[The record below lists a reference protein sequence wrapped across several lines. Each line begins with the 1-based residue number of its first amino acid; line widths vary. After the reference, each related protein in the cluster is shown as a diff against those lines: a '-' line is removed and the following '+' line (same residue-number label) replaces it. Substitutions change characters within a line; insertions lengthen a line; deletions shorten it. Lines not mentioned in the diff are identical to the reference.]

1 MSIGKGIPIST
12 GFDLN
17 SQSPLDNRTIF
28 KTIAERDSLPSIN
41 LYEGLECFVQD
52 TKVKY
57 QYLNGQWKEKEIW
70 DNVTVT
76 KEDSTNKLKLSFYSN
91 DVLKKE
97 VEIDVPSVNID
108 DIDIWDDATVTKDIV
123 NNRNEISFY
132 SKGVLKKTI
141 YIDGLGGESV
151 VHQIEKGDTAP
162 TDENILLWI
171 DTTSDDGVDTSLSDA
186 LILEF
191 KSTIADLNSQVADLK
206 ARVLY
211 LEQNGGGGGTVIV
224 DSQYIMLEDGSQLML
239 EDGDYL
245 LLESYEEDNELIIE
259 LRTIIS
265 NMKNPIDTL
274 TDEINLLNERVS
286 DLMS

>member
-28 KTIAERDSLPSIN
+28 KTIAERDSLPSIS
-41 LYEGLECFVQD
+41 LYEGLECFVED
-52 TKVKY
+52 TKAKY
-57 QYLNGQWKEKEIW
+57 QYLNGQWEEREIW

-76 KEDSTNKLKLSFYSN
+76 KDS
-91 DVLKKE
+91 
-97 VEIDVPSVNID
+97 
-108 DIDIWDDATVTKDIV
+108 V

-141 YIDGLGGESV
+141 YIDGLGGESI

-171 DTTSDDGVDTSLSDA
+171 DTTSDNGVDTSLSDA

-191 KSTIADLNSQVADLK
+191 KTTIADLNSQVVDLK

-245 LLESYEEDNELIIE
+245 LLESYEEDNESIIE
-259 LRTIIS
+259 LRTTIS

>member
-57 QYLNGQWKEKEIW
+57 QYLNGQWEEIEIW

-76 KEDSTNKLKLSFYSN
+76 KDE
-91 DVLKKE
+91 
-97 VEIDVPSVNID
+97 
-108 DIDIWDDATVTKDIV
+108 V

-132 SKGVLKKTI
+132 SKGALKKTI

-171 DTTSDDGVDTSLSDA
+171 DTTSDNSVDTLLSDA

-191 KSTIADLNSQVADLK
+191 KRTIADLNSQIADLK
-206 ARVLY
+206 ARVQH
-211 LEQNGGGGGTVIV
+211 LEQNNGGGTVTD
-224 DSQYIMLEDGSQLML
+224 DSSYVMLED
-239 EDGDYL
+239 
-245 LLESYEEDNELIIE
+245 
-259 LRTIIS
+259 
-265 NMKNPIDTL
+265 DT
-274 TDEINLLNERVS
+274 
-286 DLMS
+286 

>member
-57 QYLNGQWKEKEIW
+57 QYLNGQWEEIEIW

-76 KEDSTNKLKLSFYSN
+76 KDEVNNRNEISFYSKGT
-91 DVLKKE
+91 LKKPIYIDGLSEGE
-97 VEIDVPSVNID
+97 VES
-108 DIDIWDDATVTKDIV
+108 WDDATVTKDII

-171 DTTSDDGVDTSLSDA
+171 DTTSDNSVDTLLSDA

-191 KSTIADLNSQVADLK
+191 KRTIADLNSQIADLK
-206 ARVLY
+206 ARVQH
-211 LEQNGGGGGTVIV
+211 LEQNNGGGTVTD
-224 DSQYIMLEDGSQLML
+224 DSSYVMLED
-239 EDGDYL
+239 
-245 LLESYEEDNELIIE
+245 
-259 LRTIIS
+259 
-265 NMKNPIDTL
+265 DT
-274 TDEINLLNERVS
+274 
-286 DLMS
+286 

>member
-17 SQSPLDNRTIF
+17 SQSPLDNRTVF
-28 KTIAERDSLPSIN
+28 KTIEERDSLPSIN
-41 LYEGLECFVQD
+41 LYEGLECFIED

-57 QYLNGQWKEKEIW
+57 QYLNGQWKEIEIW

-91 DVLKKE
+91 TVLKKE
-97 VEIDVPSVNID
+97 VEIDVPSVAIG
-108 DIDIWDDATVTKDIV
+108 DIDIWDDATVTKDII

-151 VHQIEKGDTAP
+151 VHQIEKGNTTP
-162 TDENILLWI
+162 TDKNILLWI
-171 DTTSDDGVDTSLSDA
+171 DTTYDDSISSSLSDA

-191 KSTIADLNSQVADLK
+191 KRTIADLNSQIADLK

-211 LEQNGGGGGTVIV
+211 LEQNYGGGTHI
-224 DSQYIMLEDGSQLML
+224 SYTITTK
-239 EDGDYL
+239 DGD
-245 LLESYEEDNELIIE
+245 
-259 LRTIIS
+259 TIVT
-265 NMKNPIDTL
+265 KDGDTIV
-274 TDEINLLNERVS
+274 TK
-286 DLMS
+286 